1 MTTHIPVM
9 LNETV
14 DAIRPRMGDCV
25 IDGTYG
31 AGGHSALVLE
41 RIGKNGKLLALDWNE
56 HAVRGCAERYAEDSR
71 VTCAVG
77 NFAEM
82 LHIARLSLFPKA
94 DGVILDLGISSDE
107 LEHSGR
113 GFTFQEDEPL
123 LMTYNDS
130 EERVTDIL
138 KSVSEEDLAAIIRTY
153 GEERY
158 AARIARAIK
167 QKMPV
172 ETTKQLAEIITH
184 ALPNQGKKYRIHP
197 ATRTFMALR
206 IYANRELEN
215 LERAIGT
222 MPQVIA
228 PGGRMAIISF
238 HSLEDRIVKRRFRE
252 LAKEGTVTLITKK
265 PIIPTE
271 EEVKRNPRSRS
282 AKLRACVINPPILST
297 KNYPPCKQPV
307 STRSRRDGREAG
319 QLKTSSI

>member
-1 MTTHIPVM
+1 MNDQKDNQSFDTGTTHIPVM

-14 DAIRPRMGDCV
+14 NAIEPRAGDCV

-77 NFAEM
+77 NFAGMEDIM
-82 LHIARLSLFPKA
+82 RLTLFPKA
-94 DGVILDLGISSDE
+94 NGVILDLGISSDE

-113 GFTFQEDEPL
+113 GFSFQEDEPL
-123 LMTYNDS
+123 LMTYNDG
-130 EERVTDIL
+130 EEPMTDIL
-138 KSVSEEDLAAIIRTY
+138 KNTSEDDLATIIRTY

-167 QKMPV
+167 AKMPV
-172 ETTKQLAEIITH
+172 ETTRELADIITR
-184 ALPNQGKKYRIHP
+184 AVPNQGKKYRIHP

-215 LERAIGT
+215 LERAIHT
-222 MPQVIA
+222 MPQIIA

-252 LAKEGTVTLITKK
+252 LAKEGKVTLITKK

-271 EEVKRNPRSRS
+271 EEIQKNPRSRS
-282 AKLRACVINPPILST
+282 AKLRACIVNPSLST
-297 KNYPPCKQPV
+297 NH
-307 STRSRRDGREAG
+307 
-319 QLKTSSI
+319 SSLQ